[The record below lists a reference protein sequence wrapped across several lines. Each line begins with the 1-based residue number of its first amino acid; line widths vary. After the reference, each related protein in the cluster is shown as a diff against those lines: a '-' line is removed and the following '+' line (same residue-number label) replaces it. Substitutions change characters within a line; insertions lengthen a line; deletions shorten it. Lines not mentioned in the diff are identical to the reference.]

1 MRVTLLTGSNAP
13 DREEILCRTATLLVE
28 RIGCL
33 VAHSAIYT
41 TSAWGFRS
49 ERDFAN
55 QALVLETEFEPEQV
69 LDEALAV
76 EQIVGRDREAESRER
91 ALTGE
96 RYASRVVDVDII
108 LCEDRVISTPRL
120 RVPHP
125 LMHEREFV
133 LQPLSEI
140 MATEHHPLLGR
151 TIEELYN
158 ALKAN
163 AQKI

>member
-1 MRVTLLTGSNAP
+1 MRVALLTGSNAP
-13 DREEILCRTATLLVE
+13 DRETILQRTAALLVE
-28 RIGCL
+28 RIGRL

-41 TSAWGFRS
+41 SSAWGFRS

-55 QALVLETEFEPEQV
+55 QALLLQTELKPEQV
-69 LDEALAV
+69 LDEALTV

-133 LQPLSEI
+133 LRPLCEI
-140 MATEHHPLLGR
+140 MAAERHPLLGR

-158 ALKAN
+158 ALKTN

>member
-1 MRVTLLTGSNAP
+1 MRVALLTGSNAP
-13 DREEILCRTATLLVE
+13 DRETILQRTAELLVE
-28 RIGCL
+28 RIGRL

-41 TSAWGFRS
+41 SSAWGFRS

-55 QALVLETEFEPEQV
+55 QALLLETELEPEQV

-133 LQPLSEI
+133 LRPLCEI
-140 MATEHHPLLGR
+140 MAAERHPLLGR

-158 ALKAN
+158 ALKTN

>member
-1 MRVTLLTGSNAP
+1 MRVALLTGSNAL
-13 DREEILCRTATLLVE
+13 DRETILQRTAELLVE
-28 RIGCL
+28 RIGRL
-33 VAHSAIYT
+33 LAHSAIYT
-41 TSAWGFRS
+41 SSAWGFRS

-55 QALVLETEFEPEQV
+55 QALLLQTELEPEQV

-108 LCEDRVISTPRL
+108 LCEDHIISTPRL

-133 LQPLSEI
+133 LRPLCEI
-140 MATEHHPLLGR
+140 MAAERHPLLGR

-158 ALKAN
+158 ALKTN

>member
-1 MRVTLLTGSNAP
+1 MRVALLTGSNAP
-13 DREEILCRTATLLVE
+13 DRETILQRTAALLVE
-28 RIGCL
+28 RIGRL

-41 TSAWGFRS
+41 SSAWGFRS

-55 QALVLETEFEPEQV
+55 QALLLQTELEPEQV

-108 LCEDRVISTPRL
+108 LCEDHIISTPRL

-133 LQPLSEI
+133 LRPLCEI
-140 MATEHHPLLGR
+140 MAAERHPLLGR

-158 ALKAN
+158 ALKTN

>member
-1 MRVTLLTGSNAP
+1 MRVALLTGSNAP
-13 DREEILCRTATLLVE
+13 DRETILQRTAALLVE
-28 RIGCL
+28 RIGRL
-33 VAHSAIYT
+33 VARSAIYT
-41 TSAWGFRS
+41 SSAWGFCS

-55 QALVLETEFEPEQV
+55 QALLLQTELEPEQV

-91 ALTGE
+91 ELTGE

-108 LCEDRVISTPRL
+108 LCEDHIISTPRL

-133 LQPLSEI
+133 LRPLCEI
-140 MATEHHPLLGR
+140 MAAERHPLLNR

-158 ALKAN
+158 ALKTN

>member
-1 MRVTLLTGSNAP
+1 MRVALLTGSNAP
-13 DREEILCRTATLLVE
+13 DRERILQRTAALLVE
-28 RIGCL
+28 RIGRL

-41 TSAWGFRS
+41 SSAWGFRS
-49 ERDFAN
+49 ECDFAN
-55 QALVLETEFEPEQV
+55 QALLLETELEPEQV

-133 LQPLSEI
+133 LRSLCEI
-140 MATEHHPLLGR
+140 MAAERHPLLGR

>member
-1 MRVTLLTGSNAP
+1 MRVALLTGSNAP
-13 DREEILCRTATLLVE
+13 DRGTILQRTAALLVE
-28 RIGCL
+28 RIGRL

-41 TSAWGFRS
+41 SSAWGFRS

-55 QALVLETEFEPEQV
+55 QALLLQTELEPEQV

-108 LCEDRVISTPRL
+108 LCEDHIISTPRL

-133 LQPLSEI
+133 LRPLCEI
-140 MATEHHPLLGR
+140 MAAERHPLLDQ

-158 ALKAN
+158 ALKTN
-163 AQKI
+163 VQKI

>member
-1 MRVTLLTGSNAP
+1 
-13 DREEILCRTATLLVE
+13 
-28 RIGCL
+28 
-33 VAHSAIYT
+33 
-41 TSAWGFRS
+41 
-49 ERDFAN
+49 
-55 QALVLETEFEPEQV
+55 V

-76 EQIVGRDREAESRER
+76 EQIVGRDRDAESRER
-91 ALTGE
+91 ELTGE

-140 MATEHHPLLGR
+140 MATERHPLLGR

>member
-1 MRVTLLTGSNAP
+1 MRVALLTGSNAP
-13 DREEILCRTATLLVE
+13 DRETILQRTAALLVE
-28 RIGCL
+28 RIGRL

-41 TSAWGFRS
+41 SSAWGFRS

-55 QALVLETEFEPEQV
+55 QALLLETELEPEQV
-69 LDEALAV
+69 LDKALAV

-96 RYASRVVDVDII
+96 RYDSRVVDVDII

-133 LQPLSEI
+133 LRPLSEI
-140 MATEHHPLLGR
+140 MAAERHPLLGR

-158 ALKAN
+158 ALKTN